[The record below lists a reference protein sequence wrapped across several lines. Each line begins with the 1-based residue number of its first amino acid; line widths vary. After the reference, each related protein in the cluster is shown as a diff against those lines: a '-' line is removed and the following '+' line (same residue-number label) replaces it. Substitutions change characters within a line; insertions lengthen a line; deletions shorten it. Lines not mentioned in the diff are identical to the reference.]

1 MNKNELASQQTIKL
15 LVNIAREHFSRFGYA
30 DASLESITSEAGLT
44 RGALYYHFK
53 NKKHLF
59 IAVVTEV
66 QLEIADSIATQSQ
79 LVNDLWEQLI
89 VGCIAFIQT
98 AITEKNKRI
107 LLIDAPNV
115 IEWREWKTIDNEN
128 SSNLLLEHLQ
138 SLSKKGFLVEIEVS
152 LISSMIS
159 GALDELALNIAE
171 SNLMLDVEKLYEI
184 ISTLVKGFKK

>member
-30 DASLESITSEAGLT
+30 DTSLESVASEAGLT
-44 RGALYYHFK
+44 RGALYHHFK

-66 QLEIADSIATQSQ
+66 QLEIAHSIATQSQ

-115 IEWREWKTIDNEN
+115 IEWREWKTIDNKN

>member
-1 MNKNELASQQTIKL
+1 
-15 LVNIAREHFSRFGYA
+15 
-30 DASLESITSEAGLT
+30 
-44 RGALYYHFK
+44 
-53 NKKHLF
+53 
-59 IAVVTEV
+59 
-66 QLEIADSIATQSQ
+66 
-79 LVNDLWEQLI
+79 
-89 VGCIAFIQT
+89 
-98 AITEKNKRI
+98 

-115 IEWREWKTIDNEN
+115 IEWREWKTIDNKN

>member
-44 RGALYYHFK
+44 RGALYHHFK
-53 NKKHLF
+53 NKKNLF

-79 LVNDLWEQLI
+79 LVDDLWEQLI

-98 AITEKNKRI
+98 AITKKNKRI

-115 IEWREWKTIDNEN
+115 IEWREWKTIDNKN

>member
-44 RGALYYHFK
+44 RGALYHHFK
-53 NKKHLF
+53 NKKHLV

>member
-44 RGALYYHFK
+44 RGALYHHFK

-59 IAVVTEV
+59 IAGVTEV

-79 LVNDLWEQLI
+79 LVDDLWEQLI

-115 IEWREWKTIDNEN
+115 IEWREWKTIDNKN